1 MSYSPFTVT
10 VTNVSGA
17 LFDGSATLLTVPT
30 VMGDATILAHHEP
43 LIALLKEGIITVLTN
58 DGKKE
63 TFMIVTGILEVSNNH
78 ATVLV

>member
-10 VTNVSGA
+10 ITNVGGA

-43 LIALLKEGIITVLTN
+43 IIALLKKGSITVLTH

-63 TFMIVTGILEVSNNH
+63 TFEIAQGLLEVSNNH